1 MLAKGAGMPDLL
13 AILAGLSWPFAIT
26 LAWLA
31 GEFGQRWSGLPRISF
46 YGLAGFLL
54 AAPQLG
60 VLPRP
65 EAGTVLPLADVAF
78 GLILFELGYRINLRW
93 LRTDP
98 WIVASGLAEALL
110 TFAAVYFIA
119 RSFGATGVDALML
132 ASLSMATSPATV
144 VRVINEQK
152 SSGQVTERA
161 LHLCAL
167 DCVLAVFAF
176 NASVGLWIFR
186 SSEDAG
192 GALWN
197 SLVVLGVSAFA
208 GAVFGLL
215 VPAVL
220 RMLGK
225 LAHDAT
231 VAFALAVIL
240 LVAIAH
246 TLKLSPVVA
255 TLVFGLVE
263 RHRRA
268 DFSQAQHNFGALG
281 ELLTV
286 VLFVFAGATL
296 DWRNVAAGGGMAV
309 VLVLA
314 RLAGKL
320 AGVTAFAHLSG
331 ISWRKGALI
340 GAALAPLSVFLI
352 LLIEHARRAGVQV
365 AAELHSLAA
374 VTMLLEMFGPIIVQR
389 ALVRAREAPEPSH
402 AA

>member
-1 MLAKGAGMPDLL
+1 MPELL
-13 AILAGLSWPFAIT
+13 AILTSLSWPFAIT
-26 LAWLA
+26 LAWLV

-46 YGLAGFLL
+46 YGLVGFLL

-65 EAGTVLPLADVAF
+65 EAGTVLLLADVAF

-93 LRTDP
+93 LRTNP
-98 WIVASGLAEALL
+98 WIGVAGLVEALL
-110 TFAAVYFIA
+110 TFVAVYFIA
-119 RSFGATGVDALML
+119 RAFGAPGINALML

-167 DCVLAVFAF
+167 NCVLAVFAF
-176 NASVGLWIFR
+176 NASIGLWIFR
-186 SSEDAG
+186 TSEDVG
-192 GALWN
+192 EALWN
-197 SLVVLGVSAFA
+197 SLVVLAVSTFT
-208 GAVFGLL
+208 GAVFGLA

-225 LAHDAT
+225 LAYDAT

-240 LVAIAH
+240 LVAI
-246 TLKLSPVVA
+246 TYTFGLSPVVA
-255 TLVFGLVE
+255 TLAFGLVA
-263 RHRRA
+263 RHRRVA
-268 DFSQAQHNFGALG
+268 FSQAERNFGALG

-286 VLFVFAGATL
+286 VLFVFAASTL
-296 DWRNVAAGGGMAV
+296 DWKKVLAGGAMAV

-314 RLAGKL
+314 RLLAKL
-320 AGVTAFAHLSG
+320 LGVTAFAHLSG
-331 ISWRKGALI
+331 ISWRKGALT
-340 GAALAPLSVFLI
+340 GVALAPLSVFVI
-352 LLIEHARRAGVQV
+352 LLTEHARHAGVQV
-365 AAELHSLAA
+365 VEELRSIAA
-374 VTMLLEMFGPIIVQR
+374 VTMLLEVFGPIILQR
-389 ALVRAREAPEPSH
+389 ALVWAHEAPETHH

>member
-1 MLAKGAGMPDLL
+1 MPDLL
-13 AILAGLSWPFAIT
+13 AILASLSWPFAIT

-31 GEFGQRWSGLPRISF
+31 GEFGQRWTGLPRISF

-60 VLPRP
+60 VLPGPR
-65 EAGTVLPLADVAF
+65 AGTVLLLADVAF

-93 LRTDP
+93 LRTNP
-98 WIVASGLAEALL
+98 WIGVASLVEALL
-110 TFAAVYFIA
+110 TFVAVYFIA
-119 RSFGATGVDALML
+119 RAFGAPGINSLML

-167 DCVLAVFAF
+167 NCVLAVFAF

-186 SSEDAG
+186 TSEDVG
-192 GALWN
+192 EALWN
-197 SLVVLGVSAFA
+197 SLVVLGMSAFT
-208 GAVFGLL
+208 GAVFGLV

-220 RMLGK
+220 RLLGK
-225 LAHDAT
+225 SAHDAT

-240 LVAIAH
+240 LVAV
-246 TLKLSPVVA
+246 TYTFGLSPVVA
-255 TLVFGLVE
+255 TLAFGLMA
-263 RHRRA
+263 RHRRVA
-268 DFSQAQHNFGALG
+268 FSQAQRNFGALG

-286 VLFVFAGATL
+286 VLFVFAASTL
-296 DWRNVAAGGGMAV
+296 DWQRVVAGGVMAV

-314 RLAGKL
+314 RLLTKL
-320 AGVTAFAHLSG
+320 LGVTAFAHLSG
-331 ISWRKGALI
+331 ISWRKGALTGI
-340 GAALAPLSVFLI
+340 ALAPLSVFVI
-352 LLIEHARRAGVQV
+352 LLIEHARQAGLQV
-365 AAELHSLAA
+365 VEELRSIAA
-374 VTMLLEMFGPIIVQR
+374 VTMLLEVFGPIILQR
-389 ALVRAREAPEPSH
+389 ALVWAREAPEARH

>member
-1 MLAKGAGMPDLL
+1 MRDLL
-13 AILAGLSWPFAIT
+13 AILTSLSWPFAIT

-31 GEFGQRWSGLPRISF
+31 GEFGQRWTGLPRISF
-46 YGLAGFLL
+46 YGLVGFLL

-65 EAGTVLPLADVAF
+65 EPGAALLLADVAF

-93 LRTDP
+93 LRTNP
-98 WIVASGLAEALL
+98 WIGVAGLAEALL
-110 TFAAVYFIA
+110 TFVAVYLIA
-119 RSFGATGVDALML
+119 RSFGAPGINALML

-167 DCVLAVFAF
+167 NCVLAVFAF

-186 SSEDAG
+186 TFEDVG
-192 GALWN
+192 EALWH
-197 SLVVLGVSAFA
+197 SLVVLGVSAFT
-208 GAVFGLL
+208 GAVFGLV

-220 RMLGK
+220 HTLGK
-225 LAHDAT
+225 LAYDAT

-240 LVAIAH
+240 LVAITY
-246 TLKLSPVVA
+246 TLELSPVVA
-255 TLVFGLVE
+255 TLAFGLVT
-263 RHRRA
+263 RHRRVA
-268 DFSQAQHNFGALG
+268 FSQAERNFGALG

-286 VLFVFAGATL
+286 VLFVFAASTL
-296 DWRNVAAGGGMAV
+296 DWQKVLAGGAMAV

-314 RLAGKL
+314 RLLAKL
-320 AGVTAFAHLSG
+320 LGVTAFAHLSG
-331 ISWRKGALI
+331 ISWRKGALT
-340 GAALAPLSVFLI
+340 GVALAPLSVFVI
-352 LLIEHARRAGVQV
+352 LLIEHARHAGVQV
-365 AAELHSLAA
+365 VEELRSIAA
-374 VTMLLEMFGPIIVQR
+374 VTMLLEVFGPIILQR
-389 ALVRAREAPEPSH
+389 ALVWAREAPEAHH